1 MPILP
6 QLQELLDREGV
17 RYEISYHPPAYT
29 AQQVAQA
36 EHVPGREFA
45 KVVVIRSSAGFALFV
60 APAPYKVDLERVR
73 AILGDAQAR
82 LATED
87 EFRHLFPRCEV
98 GAMPPFGNL
107 FGLPVF
113 VDPELSRDESIV
125 FNAGSHTQTVRM
137 RYADFERLVQP
148 TVVAFA
154 HKEETPKRS

>member
-6 QLQELLDREGV
+6 QLQELLDREGIH
-17 RYEISYHPPAYT
+17 YEVSQHPPAYT
-29 AQQVAQA
+29 AQEVAQV
-36 EHVPGREFA
+36 EHVPGREVA
-45 KVVVIRSSAGFALFV
+45 KVVVIHSSGGFALFV

-73 AILGDAQAR
+73 TILGDSQAR

-113 VDPELSRDESIV
+113 VDPELSKDESIV
-125 FNAGSHTQTVRM
+125 FNAGTHTQTVRM

-148 TVVAFA
+148 TIVPFA
-154 HKEETPKRS
+154 HKE